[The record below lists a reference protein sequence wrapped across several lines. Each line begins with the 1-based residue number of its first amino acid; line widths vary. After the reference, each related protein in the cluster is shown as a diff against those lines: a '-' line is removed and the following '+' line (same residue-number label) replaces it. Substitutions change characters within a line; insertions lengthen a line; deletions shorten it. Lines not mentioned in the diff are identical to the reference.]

1 MKATAKIQIL
11 TIAAGMMMGS
21 VAFGNCP
28 GTADVAKEMRQFGAE
43 MAEKIDGK
51 ASDGTK
57 LKEEDS
63 FHKLNINAS
72 SDPRIK
78 ALDGIGIVTKDQ
90 SVVLG
95 TPVGGKI
102 VYGSAFA
109 ISKCHVLVSYHTLNA
124 QNKEKGLSEAQV
136 GQKFWTH
143 LGQGNSCSGNA
154 AFKTSRQGTVQDS
167 GGMADEQ
174 DWAVIKLDSPASE
187 ITPLPFNFTKPKER
201 SVIMRVGHPGEESL
215 KDNSFI
221 NLYGQFTEVSR
232 YGAGDDGMMY
242 VHDTAKKF
250 GTSGNPAI
258 NVLSD
263 RIEAIGITV
272 GTDTFGNGLILPMK
286 SVFKQM
292 KKSTRD
298 SIVKAIKQGVCE

>member
-1 MKATAKIQIL
+1 MKATIQIL
-11 TIAAGMMMGS
+11 TIVTGLMIGS
-21 VAFGNCP
+21 VGSANCQ
-28 GTADVAKEMRQFGAE
+28 GTADVQKEMKQFGAE
-43 MAEKIDGK
+43 MAEKIDGLP
-51 ASDGTK
+51 SDGTK
-57 LKEEDS
+57 LKAEDS

-72 SDPRIK
+72 TDPRIR

-95 TPVGGKI
+95 TPAGGKI

-124 QNKEKGLSEAQV
+124 ENKDKGLGEAQI
-136 GQKFWTH
+136 GQKFWAH
-143 LGQGNSCSGNA
+143 LGQGNSCAGNA
-154 AFKTSRQGTVQDS
+154 AFKTSRSGTVQDA

-174 DWAVIKLDSPASE
+174 DWAVIKLDSPANE
-187 ITPLPFNFTKPKER
+187 INPLPFNFTRPKER
-201 SVIMRVGHPGEESL
+201 SVILRAGHPGEESL
-215 KDNSFI
+215 QDNSFI
-221 NLYGQFTEVSR
+221 NLYAQLTEVSR

-242 VHDTAKKF
+242 LHDVAKKF

-258 NVLSD
+258 NVLAN

-272 GTDTFGNGLILPMK
+272 GTDALGNGLVLPMK

-298 SIVKAIKQGVCE
+298 SIVKAIKTGECN